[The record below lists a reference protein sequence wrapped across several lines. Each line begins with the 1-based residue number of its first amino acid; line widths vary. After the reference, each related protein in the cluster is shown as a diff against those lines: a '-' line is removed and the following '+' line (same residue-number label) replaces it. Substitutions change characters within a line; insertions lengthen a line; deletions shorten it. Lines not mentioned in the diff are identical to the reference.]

1 MFYRTDDR
9 GPGRCRDW
17 AVIAVAVLA
26 VAVLAVAVLAVS
38 APALAQGSPGAGE
51 SAPDLSDVTGGSHK
65 PGIDALNQ
73 SGLFTDT
80 LCGEE
85 RFCPRED
92 MKRWVMAVW
101 LVRALDGQ
109 EPPAVEDPRFDD
121 VDSDA
126 WWLPHAERL
135 AELGITAGCK
145 TEPLRYCPDEPV
157 TRAQMATFL
166 VRAFNV
172 DPAQPAGFEDTQ
184 DNTHADTID
193 ALAAAG
199 ITAGCTTDPLNYC
212 PRKPV
217 TRAQMATFLA
227 RALGLIDAPTLT
239 SPGGFR
245 TVSAGGAHTCAIRT
259 DGTITCWG
267 DNSHGQADP
276 PPGTYE
282 SVSAGKHHTCA
293 IRTDSTI
300 ECWGL
305 NSDGQSNHPEG
316 VHRAVTAGAIQTCA
330 IRTDGTI
337 GCWGHSR
344 ARPPDRADGEYA
356 AVAVGFL
363 HACAIGVD
371 GTITCWGDSAHGAAD
386 APGGTYRAIAAGES
400 HTCAIRSDD
409 TVVCWGWDEHG
420 QTDTPEGAHRAVTA
434 NVFHACAIRADDM
447 LACWGRSWDG
457 QLAVSRG
464 HFIEV
469 TAGFSHSCGLHR
481 DGSIT
486 CWGSNASGQSDV
498 PDLPIANPLWA
509 RVTSGSAPVIGVDS
523 SFDVTVEFAR
533 WVRDFDTDDIGVV
546 NGTVT
551 SLAGSG
557 SQYRA
562 TVQPA
567 APGTVVVRVRQG
579 AARDRRG
586 ARNDASPPMTT
597 TATTG
602 GSAPTAGID
611 TWDRD
616 AVLAAYETEFGRV
629 EPDAGF
635 TGDVDDCAAGT
646 TSQPFRDS
654 ILQRVNWYRKMAG
667 IAAVTEDPAL
677 TATAQRKAL
686 IMLAQGALSHTP
698 SAEWACYTV
707 IDHPGE
713 NLGLGTAGVRGVD
726 QYMQDS
732 GDNNL
737 AVGHRQQILSPLVTQ
752 IGTGNVFDND
762 RPYRAANA
770 MHLSYD
776 WSLAAHV
783 REVRGFLAWPPPG
796 YVPPETVW
804 GRWSFARQR
813 IATEVT
819 RSGNTTY
826 TRLFLSGPDF
836 SEAAVAM
843 SDDYGPVPTRIIN
856 RDGALVWAVDGD
868 TDSARLAEPRNGD
881 HCYTVAIR
889 GVRINRTVQAPYQYA
904 VCVLDT
910 DD

>member
-1 MFYRTDDR
+1 MVEFSVGRD
-9 GPGRCRDW
+9 GAGLRCRGW
-17 AVIAVAVLA
+17 AVIA

-73 SGLFTDT
+73 SGLFTGT

-121 VDSDA
+121 VNSDA

-135 AELGITAGCK
+135 AELGVTAGCK
-145 TEPLRYCPDEPV
+145 TEPLRFCPDEPV

-166 VRAFNV
+166 VRAFNL
-172 DPAQPAGFEDTQ
+172 DPAQPAGFEDTH

-199 ITAGCTTDPLNYC
+199 VTAGCTTDPLNYC

-227 RALGLIDAPTLT
+227 RALGLIDTPTL
-239 SPGGFR
+239 
-245 TVSAGGAHTCAIRT
+245 VSAPR
-259 DGTITCWG
+259 
-267 DNSHGQADP
+267 
-276 PPGTYE
+276 
-282 SVSAGKHHTCA
+282 
-293 IRTDSTI
+293 
-300 ECWGL
+300 
-305 NSDGQSNHPEG
+305 
-316 VHRAVTAGAIQTCA
+316 
-330 IRTDGTI
+330 
-337 GCWGHSR
+337 
-344 ARPPDRADGEYA
+344 
-356 AVAVGFL
+356 
-363 HACAIGVD
+363 
-371 GTITCWGDSAHGAAD
+371 
-386 APGGTYRAIAAGES
+386 
-400 HTCAIRSDD
+400 
-409 TVVCWGWDEHG
+409 
-420 QTDTPEGAHRAVTA
+420 
-434 NVFHACAIRADDM
+434 
-447 LACWGRSWDG
+447 
-457 QLAVSRG
+457 
-464 HFIEV
+464 
-469 TAGFSHSCGLHR
+469 
-481 DGSIT
+481 
-486 CWGSNASGQSDV
+486 
-498 PDLPIANPLWA
+498 
-509 RVTSGSAPVIGVDS
+509 
-523 SFDVTVEFAR
+523 
-533 WVRDFDTDDIGVV
+533 
-546 NGTVT
+546 
-551 SLAGSG
+551 
-557 SQYRA
+557 
-562 TVQPA
+562 
-567 APGTVVVRVRQG
+567 
-579 AARDRRG
+579 
-586 ARNDASPPMTT
+586 
-597 TATTG
+597 
-602 GSAPTAGID
+602 AGID

-667 IAAVTEDPAL
+667 IAAVAEDPAL

-726 QYMQDS
+726 EYMQDS

-737 AVGHRQQILSPLVTQ
+737 AVGHRQQILSAFVTQ
-752 IGTGNVFDND
+752 IGTGNVLDND
-762 RPYRAANA
+762 RPYGAANA

-776 WSLAAHV
+776 WSLAPDV
-783 REVRGFLAWPPPG
+783 REVRGFVAWPPPG

-819 RSGNTTY
+819 RSGNIIY

-843 SDDYGPVPTRIIN
+843 SDDYGPVPTRIIH
-856 RDGALVWAVDGD
+856 RDDALVWAVDGD
-868 TDSARLAEPRNGD
+868 TDSARLAEPRDGD